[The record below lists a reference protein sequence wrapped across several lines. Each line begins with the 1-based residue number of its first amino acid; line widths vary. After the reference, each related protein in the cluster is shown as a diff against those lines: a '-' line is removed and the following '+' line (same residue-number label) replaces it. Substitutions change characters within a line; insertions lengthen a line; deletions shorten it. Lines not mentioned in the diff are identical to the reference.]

1 MKFKNKKE
9 LKTEKEE
16 YFIYSVLWEYTDDGS
31 KMLPYIENKDKLIN
45 VITNEALDKK
55 DFANYNNL
63 VNTKT
68 LADIIAQRKYN
79 ISKYDTETILK
90 SLYPFRFKNYISK
103 KHILKLKNSFQKN
116 LIKITKTE
124 NKIRLKEEKLEK

>member
-63 VNTKT
+63 VGTKT
-68 LADIIAQRKYN
+68 LASIIAQRKYN

-124 NKIRLKEEKLEK
+124 FLLTLF

>member
-31 KMLPYIENKDKLIN
+31 EMLPYIENKDKLIN

-63 VNTKT
+63 IGTKT
-68 LADIIAQRKYN
+68 LASIIAQRKYN
-79 ISKYDTETILK
+79 ISNYDTETILK

-116 LIKITKTE
+116 LIKITKAE

>member
-63 VNTKT
+63 VGTKT
-68 LADIIAQRKYN
+68 LADIITQRKYN

>member
-16 YFIYSVLWEYTDDGS
+16 HFIYSVLWEYTDDGS
-31 KMLPYIENKDKLIN
+31 EMLPYIENKNKLIN

-63 VNTKT
+63 VGTKT
-68 LADIIAQRKYN
+68 LASIIAQRKYN

-116 LIKITKTE
+116 LIKITKAE

>member
-55 DFANYNNL
+55 DFDNYNNL
-63 VNTKT
+63 IGTKT
-68 LADIIAQRKYN
+68 LASIIAQRKYN
-79 ISKYDTETILK
+79 ISNYDTETILK

-124 NKIRLKEEKLEK
+124 NKIKLKEEKLEK

>member
-55 DFANYNNL
+55 DFDNYNNL
-63 VNTKT
+63 VGTKT

-124 NKIRLKEEKLEK
+124 NKIKLKEEKLKK

>member
-55 DFANYNNL
+55 DFDNYNNL
-63 VNTKT
+63 VGTKT

>member
-9 LKTEKEE
+9 LKNEKEE

-68 LADIIAQRKYN
+68 LAEIIAQRKYN
-79 ISKYDTETILK
+79 ISNYDTETILK

>member
-55 DFANYNNL
+55 DFDNYNNL
-63 VNTKT
+63 IGTKT

-79 ISKYDTETILK
+79 ISNYDTETILK

>member
-31 KMLPYIENKDKLIN
+31 EMLPYIENKDKLIN

-63 VNTKT
+63 VGTKT
-68 LADIIAQRKYN
+68 LAEIIAQRKYN

>member
-63 VNTKT
+63 VGTKT
-68 LADIIAQRKYN
+68 LASIIAQRKYN

>member
-9 LKTEKEE
+9 LKTKKEE

-31 KMLPYIENKDKLIN
+31 EMLPYIENKDKLIN

-63 VNTKT
+63 VGTKT
-68 LADIIAQRKYN
+68 LASIIAQRKYN

>member
-31 KMLPYIENKDKLIN
+31 EMLPYIENKDKLIN

-63 VNTKT
+63 VGTKT

>member
-31 KMLPYIENKDKLIN
+31 EMLPYIENKDKLIN
-45 VITNEALDKK
+45 VVTNEALDKK

-116 LIKITKTE
+116 LIKITKPE
-124 NKIRLKEEKLEK
+124 NKIKLKEEKLEK

>member
-55 DFANYNNL
+55 DFDNYNNL
-63 VNTKT
+63 VGTKT
-68 LADIIAQRKYN
+68 LASIIAQRKYN

>member
-63 VNTKT
+63 VGTKT

-79 ISKYDTETILK
+79 ISNYDTETILK

>member
-31 KMLPYIENKDKLIN
+31 EMLPYIENKDKLIN

-68 LADIIAQRKYN
+68 LAEIIAQRKYN

>member
-31 KMLPYIENKDKLIN
+31 EMLPYIENKDKLIN

-63 VNTKT
+63 VGTKT
-68 LADIIAQRKYN
+68 LSDIIAQRKYN

>member
-45 VITNEALDKK
+45 VITNEALDKN

-63 VNTKT
+63 VGTKT
-68 LADIIAQRKYN
+68 LASIIAQRKYN
-79 ISKYDTETILK
+79 ISNYDTETILK

>member
-1 MKFKNKKE
+1 MKFKKKKE

-31 KMLPYIENKDKLIN
+31 EMLPYIENKDKLIN